1 MPYWWL
7 AQLIAVLVSG
17 VALFV
22 FYSEAEL
29 QRHLAADNFLEFVP
43 FSMESIE
50 R

>member
-7 AQLIAVLVSG
+7 AKFIVVLVSG

-22 FYSEAEL
+22 LYSETEFD
-29 QRHLAADNFLEFVP
+29 RHLAAGNFLEFVP

>member
-7 AQLIAVLVSG
+7 AQLSTVLVSE

-29 QRHLAADNFLEFVP
+29 QRHLATVLEFVP

>member
-7 AQLIAVLVSG
+7 AKFIAVLVSG
-17 VALFV
+17 VSSFV
-22 FYSEAEL
+22 LHGEAEL